1 VSAGGKPWRSA
12 DFSVVAVQAP
22 DVKQPK
28 DLLPLAVGTVW
39 RYAFEQQFAPNIKP
53 ELPAGMALGPDGKL
67 KATLTKT
74 AAKTDSVGMHIETRR
89 NNLIVDEE
97 WWKLTEAGLVV
108 TQLKSGGDVG
118 TFEPPAPIWPWPLK
132 TPQEWSYEPA
142 DKSYK
147 QRYRMWG
154 PVPIKSP
161 AGEWPGYVVL
171 MEQPSA
177 NIALSVER
185 HYVAGVGMVR
195 EVVTQA
201 RNGVMLT
208 RWESVLTA
216 KP

>member
-1 VSAGGKPWRSA
+1 
-12 DFSVVAVQAP
+12 
-22 DVKQPK
+22 
-28 DLLPLAVGTVW
+28 
-39 RYAFEQQFAPNIKP
+39 
-53 ELPAGMALGPDGKL
+53 
-67 KATLTKT
+67 
-74 AAKTDSVGMHIETRR
+74 
-89 NNLIVDEE
+89 
-97 WWKLTEAGLVV
+97 
-108 TQLKSGGDVG
+108 
-118 TFEPPAPIWPWPLK
+118 
-132 TPQEWSYEPA
+132 
-142 DKSYK
+142 
-147 QRYRMWG
+147 MWG